1 MGSPSCQIAYLRAD
15 VENRRKEGRG
25 FYKMDEASI
34 QNLRAN
40 LTEDYPSLAKSHTAA
55 IEQML
60 EDFNDNQMLF
70 RLEAEALEQERL
82 AAISTSPPMTI
93 EQKEEPPN
101 EEITD
106 ATQEELA
113 PINRPPEDAH
123 TVPDPVEV
131 EASPL
136 EPTPPPEL
144 VAPEEGTQEDLTPPA
159 PITQPPAPTLQQNH
173 PATTPDPETILNI
186 LEEE

>member
-34 QNLRAN
+34 QNLRAD
-40 LTEDYPSLAKSHTAA
+40 LTEDYHSLAKSHTAA

-60 EDFNDNQMLF
+60 EDFNEDQMMF
-70 RLEAEALEQERL
+70 RLEAEALERERL
-82 AAISTSPPMTI
+82 AAIPTSPPTAT
-93 EQKEEPPN
+93 EQKEEPPS
-101 EEITD
+101 EEIMN
-106 ATQEELA
+106 ATHEELA
-113 PINRPPEDAH
+113 PANRPPEDAH

-136 EPTPPPEL
+136 EPTPPPESA
-144 VAPEEGTQEDLTPPA
+144 APKEDSRDDITPP
-159 PITQPPAPTLQQNH
+159 PPTQTPTPTLQPDH
-173 PATTPDPETILNI
+173 PTTTPDPENIVDI